1 MVSRNAD
8 QQRRL
13 RGLVL
18 TQAWATPEQAAAI
31 RRIAPSGAAGGAK

>member
-13 RGLVL
+13 RGLAL
-18 TQAWATPEQAAAI
+18 TQAWATPEQVAAN
-31 RRIAPSGAAGGAK
+31 GAE